1 MGEWN
6 IFSDMPKY
14 KNMQVQQL
22 EHWYSKCNAKEF
34 IYPHEMGK
42 QIKSSPLI
50 KTLLQ

>member
-22 EHWYSKCNAKEF
+22 EHWYSKCNAKE
-34 IYPHEMGK
+34 IYLSTWNG
-42 QIKSSPLI
+42 QAN
-50 KTLLQ
+50 